1 MFELFC
7 CCTERVGKLRAEC
20 AAWVVHSTPPAT
32 NTEIQCASQKE
43 VYAARQ
49 VTTFLTLLVSG

>member
-7 CCTERVGKLRAEC
+7 CCTERVRKLRAEC
-20 AAWVVHSTPPAT
+20 AAWEVHSTPPAT

-49 VTTFLTLLVSG
+49 R